1 MACANLKELAFSE
14 VYRIQIAWGG
24 KSILPSAAIW
34 PAWMR
39 ALCLAWLA
47 CLAGLAVSANAA
59 TPALVQVEPGRSHE
73 MVEGSARYLV
83 TQPGTEIGFDEALR
97 RYNAGE
103 FSADLAARDTSELHD
118 WRVWVALP
126 FESQAA
132 AETPPM
138 RKVIGIGG
146 IFVRLPRVYL
156 SCGAEAPREILAD
169 QTREG
174 GPLSARYFTYIRSQS
189 FEIDPGEACLA
200 LINMASS
207 DRPNIGIFREGEL
220 GTRQVVAVLLKGSVT
235 ATLLIIGFLLSV
247 VAFLTS
253 RPLGVLI
260 GMTFSLWMLQSEA
273 SVFTTRFGSGPLAAH
288 ETWENVTLLATFA
301 MLLVFLSGFKELFRL
316 RNWAVR
322 TGIAVLLVLPLVY
335 LARSSNAASDIV
347 WALHLGLFLFAL
359 TVTSRFPTAWPL
371 RLVAG
376 AVLLV
381 CALATVLVEPT
392 NLGREMT
399 DLTVEWFRDAIR
411 LLAGMGMLAL
421 LVVDV
426 FLTRR
431 ERARMIAERIETL
444 EAQAETDR
452 RLLETEREYTRAREA
467 AARTKAQLAA
477 ASHDIRQPIAG
488 LRAAIF
494 SEAEP
499 LSKELQTRLGDAIDY
514 LERLTREYTQR
525 QGVGPENEKEVLDQP
540 YSISLVTDAV
550 ENMFRGEANEAGV
563 KLSASGCHCMTR
575 VPALALIRATSN
587 LVANALRHADP
598 KSVEITAISS
608 GDTCQITV
616 KDDGCGMD
624 ALTLDQ
630 SQAPGRKSENSDGDG
645 LGLAIVHDLA
655 VRHDFEFTLS
665 SIQGSGT
672 QAMITIKQGEE

>member
-1 MACANLKELAFSE
+1 M
-14 VYRIQIAWGG
+14 
-24 KSILPSAAIW
+24 
-34 PAWMR
+34 PARMR
-39 ALCLAWLA
+39 WLFLVWLA
-47 CLAGLAVSANAA
+47 CLAGLALPASAAA
-59 TPALVQVEPGRSHE
+59 PSPVQIEPGRSHE
-73 MVEGSARYLV
+73 MVEGSARYLL
-83 TQPGTEIGFDEALR
+83 TEPGTEISFEEALR

-103 FSADLAARDTSELHD
+103 FGADLAARDTSELHD
-118 WRVWVALP
+118 WRVWIALP

-132 AETPPM
+132 PDTAPM

-146 IFVRLPRVYL
+146 IFVRLPRVYV
-156 SCGAEAPREILAD
+156 SCGADTPREILAD
-169 QTREG
+169 QTRDG

-189 FEIDPGEACLA
+189 FEIDPGASCLA
-200 LINMASS
+200 MINMASS

-235 ATLLIIGFLLSV
+235 ASLLIIGLLISV

-273 SVFTTRFGSGPLAAH
+273 SVFTTRFGAGPLAAH
-288 ETWENVTLLATFA
+288 ETWENITLLAIFA
-301 MLLVFLSGFKELFRL
+301 TLLVFLSGFKELFRL
-316 RNWAVR
+316 RNWTAR
-322 TGIAVLLVLPLVY
+322 TAIAGLLVLPLVY
-335 LARSSNAASDIV
+335 FARSSNAASDII

-359 TVTSRFPTAWPL
+359 TVTLRFPTAWPL

-376 AVLLV
+376 VVLLV
-381 CALATVLVEPT
+381 CAIAAVLIEPT

-399 DLTVEWFRDAIR
+399 DLTIEWFRDAIR
-411 LLAGMGMLAL
+411 LLAGIGMLVL

-444 EAQAETDR
+444 ETQAETDR

-477 ASHDIRQPIAG
+477 ASHDIRQPIVG

-494 SEAEP
+494 SKTEP
-499 LSKELQTRLGDAIDY
+499 LSPELQTRLGDAIDY

-525 QGVGPENEKEVLDQP
+525 QGIGLEDEEDPQDAP
-540 YSISLVTDAV
+540 YSVALVTDAV
-550 ENMFRGEANEAGV
+550 SNMFKGEAKEAGV
-563 KLSASGCHCMTR
+563 KLNVSTCDFTTQ

-587 LVANALRHADP
+587 LVANALRHAEP
-598 KSVEITAISS
+598 KSVEITAQDK
-608 GDTCQITV
+608 GDTCKIKV
-616 KDDGCGMD
+616 KDDGRGMD
-624 ALTLDQ
+624 SLTLDVAQ
-630 SQAPGRKSENSDGDG
+630 TAGKKSETSDGDG

-655 VRHDFEFTLS
+655 ARHGFTFTLS
-665 SIQGSGT
+665 SAPGEGT
-672 QAMITIKQGEE
+672 EATITIHR